1 MHRPAVQAVC
11 RWLGLSFLLYESCAL
26 CHWRLQSGTGT
37 VVPSTSNN
45 LIFQLTL
52 ELRKLW
58 QRLCAVASQNIFV
71 FCYSS
76 CCSAVAATWTL
87 FTVLLCV
94 ILYATNNFHVVF
106 RLPSHE
112 MVMPIALYS
121 VTGILCSACAF
132 LWCIR
137 RIVFATVLAN
147 KFYFCHLKCVHASD
161 LFH

>member
-1 MHRPAVQAVC
+1 MTI
-11 RWLGLSFLLYESCAL
+11 GLSFLLYEWCTL
-26 CHWRLQSGTGT
+26 CNWRLQSGHWDTC
-37 VVPSTSNN
+37 PPRHPI

-106 RLPSHE
+106 RLPL
-112 MVMPIALYS
+112 ARDGDANCS
-121 VTGILCSACAF
+121 VLRNRHTLFCLCF
-132 LWCIR
+132 LCCIR
-137 RIVFATVLAN
+137 RIVFATILAN